1 MPRRLLLLTGDIEAP
16 HLTDFLTAHNPTLS
30 VIWTPT
36 SDALQKAVDEMTDDT
51 RLVSMLSDVIV
62 PAEILT
68 ALPGPSYNF
77 HPGPPAYP
85 GSHAA
90 GFAIYEGATDFG
102 VTLHEMAPKVDSG
115 AIVEVRRFPIATD
128 AKFMDVE
135 IFAFETLI
143 AMFRDRARHLACDDA
158 PLPLGAER
166 WTGRTHTKAE
176 AAQLSQVEANLSEDE
191 IVRRYRAFG

>member
-1 MPRRLLLLTGDIEAP
+1 MPSRILLLTGDIEAP
-16 HLTDFLTAHNPTLS
+16 HLTDFLQAHNPSL
-30 VIWTPT
+30 VVEWTPT
-36 SDALQKAVDEMTDDT
+36 ASALRDAVENMTVST
-51 RLVSMLSDVIV
+51 RLISMLTDVIV
-62 PAEILT
+62 PADILSS
-68 ALPGPSYNF
+68 LPGPSYNF

-102 VTLHEMAPKVDSG
+102 VTLHEMAPDVDSG

-128 AKFMDVE
+128 AKFTDVE

-143 AMFRDRARHLACDDA
+143 AMFRDRARHLACDDT
-158 PLPLGAER
+158 PLPVCGEQ
-166 WTGRTHTKAE
+166 WTGQTRTKAE
-176 AAQLSQVEANLSEDE
+176 AARLSQVEADLSEEE